1 MSDTIAAIATAHGVA
16 SISIIRLSGPDAP
29 NIARAIAPK
38 AVLTPRRAELRDLL
52 DARGVLIDRG
62 LVLYFQ
68 APRSFTGEE
77 VVEFQ
82 AHGGLVVAEQILES
96 ALHHGARLAEPGEFS
111 KRAFLNGKIDLSEAE
126 AIARLIEAKSVD
138 AARILARQL
147 KGELGAFV
155 EESREALLRALAHS
169 EVMIDYAE
177 EELPEELLEGL
188 TRQLETLREQLE
200 RIVESSRRRRG
211 LIEGFRVAIV
221 GKPNVGKSSLLNALL
236 SYERAIVSEIAG
248 TTRDTIEEQVRIGSH
263 IVRVID
269 TAGIR
274 ATEDRVEQIGV
285 ERSLSSLK
293 EADIVIALFDASRP
307 WEREDDEILRRLEVV
322 AEEGR
327 ELIVALNKS
336 DLPQSLDAAG
346 VEKFS
351 PIAISAKRHF
361 SRLMEELERR
371 LDAMATDD
379 ELMLASA
386 RQIEAVEGCAREIEA
401 AMEPL
406 RRGELELFS
415 YHIRS
420 AAERISSIT
429 RPFESEQI
437 LDRMFGEFC
446 LGK

>member
-1 MSDTIAAIATAHGVA
+1 MNETIAAIATAHGVA
-16 SISIIRLSGPDAP
+16 SISIIRLSGPEART
-29 NIARAIAPK
+29 IARRIAPT
-38 AVLTPRRAELRDLL
+38 ATLTPRMAELRDLL
-52 DARGVLIDRG
+52 DAQGRLIDRG

-68 APRSFTGEE
+68 APRSFTGED

-147 KGELGAFV
+147 KGELGRFV
-155 EESREALLRALAHS
+155 EESREALLRAMAHA
-169 EVMIDYAE
+169 EVLIDYAE
-177 EELPEELLEGL
+177 EELPEALMEGLRTQLLE
-188 TRQLETLREQLE
+188 LE
-200 RIVESSRRRRG
+200 RHLQHLVESSRRRRG

-236 SYERAIVSEIAG
+236 SYERAIVTEVAG

-263 IVRVID
+263 IVRLID

-274 ATEDRVEQIGV
+274 ETEDRVERIGV
-285 ERSLSSLK
+285 ERSLHSLE

-307 WEREDDEILRRLEVV
+307 WDEEDAAILERVRALAGEK
-322 AEEGR
+322 

-336 DLPQSLDAAG
+336 DLPRRLEGEPLADL
-346 VEKFS
+346 S
-351 PIAISAKRHF
+351 PLAISAHGDFRP
-361 SRLMEELERR
+361 LLEALGAR
-371 LDAMATDD
+371 LDALAGEE

-386 RQIEAVEGCAREIEA
+386 RQIEAVERCAGEIA
-401 AMEPL
+401 QALEPL
-406 RRGELELFS
+406 ERGELELFS
-415 YHIRS
+415 YHLREAVQAIGS
-420 AAERISSIT
+420 LT